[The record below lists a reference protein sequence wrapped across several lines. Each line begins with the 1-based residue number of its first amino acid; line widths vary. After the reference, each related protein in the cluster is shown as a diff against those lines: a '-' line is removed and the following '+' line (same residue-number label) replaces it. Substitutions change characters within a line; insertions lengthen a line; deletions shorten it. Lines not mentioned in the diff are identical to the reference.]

1 MGLAQ
6 GMSHNNIANTLGCHR
21 TTVGRIAK
29 KMKENGTTEN
39 APRTGRPRVTTPT
52 ADRALKIKSVR
63 NRKQTAVSLADEMKE
78 MDGKRSLSVRTV
90 RRRLSDAG
98 LPARKARKKPLLTK
112 AHKKARLAW
121 AKNHANWT
129 NEQWGN
135 VLWSDESP
143 FSLFPRCGNT
153 YVRRRPFEEL
163 KDNCLAPTVK
173 HGGGKIMVWG
183 CFHASGVGVLK
194 RIEGIMD
201 GEAYYRILRHQVG
214 PQMKKLN
221 DSVLE
226 GPGWVF
232 QHDND
237 PKHTAKKNKEFLA
250 NNNYKVLPW
259 PAQSPDLNPL
269 ENLWNALKEAPAKRA
284 DRPSSLDHCSCTSKK
299 SGQSFLVNFYQ
310 PSSLACQDGL
320 QQSSTIRGDTL
331 ATHLNTSTL

>member
-1 MGLAQ
+1 
-6 GMSHNNIANTLGCHR
+6 
-21 TTVGRIAK
+21 
-29 KMKENGTTEN
+29 
-39 APRTGRPRVTTPT
+39 
-52 ADRALKIKSVR
+52 
-63 NRKQTAVSLADEMKE
+63 
-78 MDGKRSLSVRTV
+78 
-90 RRRLSDAG
+90 
-98 LPARKARKKPLLTK
+98 
-112 AHKKARLAW
+112 
-121 AKNHANWT
+121 
-129 NEQWGN
+129 
-135 VLWSDESP
+135 
-143 FSLFPRCGNT
+143 
-153 YVRRRPFEEL
+153 
-163 KDNCLAPTVK
+163 
-173 HGGGKIMVWG
+173 
-183 CFHASGVGVLK
+183 
-194 RIEGIMD
+194 MD

-269 ENLWNALKEAPAKRA
+269 ENLWNALKEALAKRVIGH
-284 DRPSSLDHCSCTSKK
+284 RLSTSCSCTSKK

-320 QQSSTIRGDTL
+320 QQSSRIRGDTL

>member
-194 RIEGIMD
+194 RVEGIMD

-232 QHDND
+232 QHHND

-269 ENLWNALKEAPAKRA
+269 ENLWNALKEALAKRA
-284 DRPSSLDHCSCTSKK
+284 DRPSSLDQLFMHVQEEWAK
-299 SGQSFLVNFYQ
+299 L
-310 PSSLACQDGL
+310 PRELL
-320 QQSSTIRGDTL
+320 
-331 ATHLNTSTL
+331 